1 MRNFLFYYSSPIGY
15 VKIQSTPENLFAL
28 QFIDDVILEQT
39 MNKENLKNDL
49 IELCIFQLN
58 EYFQGKR
65 REFDLPVT
73 QMGTAFQQRVW
84 ESLNLIPYGH
94 TISYQK
100 LSRNYGEPRAI
111 RAIASANGKNN
122 LPIIIPCHRV
132 IGSNHSLV
140 GYSGGLWRKRWL
152 LDHEAKYFSGMQKL
166 FN

>member
-1 MRNFLFYYSSPIGY
+1 MHNFLFYYSSPIGY
-15 VKIQSTPENLFAL
+15 LKIQSTPENLFAL
-28 QFIDDVILEQT
+28 QFIDDVIIEQT

-49 IELCIFQLN
+49 IDLCILQLN
-58 EYFQGKR
+58 EYFQGERK
-65 REFDLPVT
+65 EFDLPVT

-84 ESLNLIPYGH
+84 ELLNLIPYGH

-100 LSRNYGEPRAI
+100 LSMNYGEPRAI